1 MNWIR
6 QRREELGLT
15 QDELTARLQTEGLDI
30 SRSSLSHWEVERAK
44 PPLGDKQSRQAI
56 ARALKLS
63 VKDVMK
69 RSGYDVTEIHSSAA
83 ERAAHIVDQLDEDM
97 QDKVVRMLETLLD

>member
-15 QDELTARLQTEGLDI
+15 QDELTAKLQTEGLDV
-30 SRSSLSHWEVERAK
+30 SRSSLSHWEVGRVN
-44 PPLGDKQSRQAI
+44 PPLKDEPSRRAI

-63 VKDVMK
+63 VKEVMK
-69 RSGYDVTEIHSSAA
+69 RSGYDVSEIHSSAA
-83 ERAAHIVDQLDEDM
+83 ERAAHIVDQLDDEM
-97 QDKVVRMLETLLD
+97 QDKVVKMLEALL